1 MNSLDK
7 LLCDRTTFG
16 SQNSLLG
23 HHNVL
28 FDKIAQVLTEFCDF
42 FFSRLLLPLPADWS
56 MFLVN
61 VCLPIPFDVMST
73 LFS

>member
-7 LLCDRTTFG
+7 LLCDRTTYG

-42 FFSRLLLPLPADWS
+42 FFSRLLLPLPAD
-56 MFLVN
+56 
-61 VCLPIPFDVMST
+61 
-73 LFS
+73 